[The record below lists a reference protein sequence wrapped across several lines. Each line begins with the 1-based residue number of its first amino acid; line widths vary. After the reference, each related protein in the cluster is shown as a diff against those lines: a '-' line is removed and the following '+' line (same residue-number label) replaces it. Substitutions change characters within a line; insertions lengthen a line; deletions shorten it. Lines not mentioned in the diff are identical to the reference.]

1 MILHRV
7 LNPLRLGC
15 GIPSVTDDV
24 DDPAE
29 LLSAFQDK
37 VTLSCCLQYQGLMQ
51 PLRGV
56 CYETGPRNAT
66 SCMSAFCRGAAWPFK
81 GKPGF
86 VVFFTTPGDSVG
98 GSAVRLPGPG
108 L

>member
-1 MILHRV
+1 
-7 LNPLRLGC
+7 
-15 GIPSVTDDV
+15 
-24 DDPAE
+24 
-29 LLSAFQDK
+29 
-37 VTLSCCLQYQGLMQ
+37 MQ

-86 VVFFTTPGDSVG
+86 VVFFYDTRRQCGWVSCSITRTGTIDKPNTSTPYKDIFQELQ
-98 GSAVRLPGPG
+98 AKDPRLYAQS
-108 L
+108 